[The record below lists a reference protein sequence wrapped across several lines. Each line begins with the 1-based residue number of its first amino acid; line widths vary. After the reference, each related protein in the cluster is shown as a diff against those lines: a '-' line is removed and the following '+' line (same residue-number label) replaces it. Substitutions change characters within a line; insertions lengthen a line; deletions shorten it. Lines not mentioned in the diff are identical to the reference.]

1 MKGQPEELSADLFK
15 PFARLETDRFVLREI
30 TQDDAG
36 SLFEIFSN
44 PDVIE
49 YWSHP
54 PYESIDQAR
63 DLIERIR
70 AGLASGE
77 GVEWGITPRD
87 DERRLLGKCGFHRW
101 HKRHYRAEIGYSLGR
116 SSWGQGI
123 MKEALPRILSFGFQ
137 AMRLHSVEAQVRE
150 GGPLQGELLRGRT
163 LLRHAGLL
171 APRAPVARGDLFASA
186 RLFARGKSRTAILSS
201 LWLGREERL
210 R

>member
-1 MKGQPEELSADLFK
+1 MKGQPEELSTDLFK

-137 AMRLHSVEAQVRE
+137 AMRLHSVEAQVDPGNARSI
-150 GGPLQGELLRGRT
+150 RT
-163 LLRHAGLL
+163 LERLGFVKEGHFKENFFVGGRFFDTLVFSLL
-171 APRAPVARGDLFASA
+171 APL
-186 RLFARGKSRTAILSS
+186 
-201 LWLGREERL
+201 
-210 R
+210 

>member
-1 MKGQPEELSADLFK
+1 MKGQPEELSADFFN
-15 PFARLETDRFVLREI
+15 PFPRLETDRFVLREI

-70 AGLASGE
+70 AGVASGE

-123 MKEALPRILSFGFQ
+123 MKEALPRILSFGFK
-137 AMRLHSVEAQVRE
+137 AMRLHSIEAQVDPGNARSI
-150 GGPLQGELLRGRT
+150 RT
-163 LLRHAGLL
+163 L
-171 APRAPVARGDLFASA
+171 
-186 RLFARGKSRTAILSS
+186 
-201 LWLGREERL
+201 ERL
-210 R
+210 GFVKEGHFKENFFVGGRFFDTLVFSLIASP